1 MSWEFSDVDL
11 RAFLHMQA
19 EWDQAFVDQHFRKM
33 HGLRGQRKLLLSN
46 VLALTLAVDDMQ
58 KKQDA
63 RRIDLVVAGASP
75 GIHLPVL
82 MKHLNAPASSVR
94 GKVDIHLYDP
104 KRLHRTAAS
113 AVCKSDNASFAQDK
127 FTDAHALEWSRR
139 DRSKCLIFLSDI
151 RSEIHGK
158 QEHLRADEDTIR
170 GDMRM
175 QKAWVEQMQP
185 DYSMLKFH
193 ARHATRDSPSVAPS
207 FRYLRGT
214 LYKQAYTDLFSAEC
228 RLFVK
233 QADIGDEEYCTA
245 AIERHMFYHN
255 RTLRPKTYSLDDT
268 RLQFDEAFEAYVAR
282 EAGRVLGIDAR
293 SLLRDAHAALE
304 VDPIVFTWPAAPST
318 QTQSLLRKVQ
328 TAL

>member
-11 RAFLHMQA
+11 RAFLHMQ
-19 EWDQAFVDQHFRKM
+19 EDWNQAFVDQHFRKM

-46 VLALTLAVDDMQ
+46 VLALTLAVDDMR
-58 KKQDA
+58 KKQDG
-63 RRIDLVVAGASP
+63 RRIDLVVAGAAP

-82 MKHLNAPASSVR
+82 MRHLKTSNI
-94 GKVDIHLYDP
+94 GDKLEIHLFDP
-104 KRLHRTAAS
+104 KRLHRSAAS
-113 AVCKSDNASFAQDK
+113 AVCKSDNAR
-127 FTDAHALEWSRR
+127 FTQEPFKDSDALEWSRR
-139 DRSKCLIFLSDI
+139 DRQKNCLVFLSDI

-175 QKAWVEQMQP
+175 QKTWVETMQP

-207 FRYLRGT
+207 FRYLKGA
-214 LYKQAYTDLFSAEC
+214 LYKQAFTDLFSAEC
-228 RLFVK
+228 RLFVR

-255 RTLRPKTYSLDDT
+255 RTLRPKTYSLDDAQ
-268 RLQFDEAFEAYVAR
+268 LQFDEAFEAYVAR

-293 SLLRDAHAALE
+293 GLLRDAHADLE

-318 QTQSLLRKVQ
+318 HAQSLLRKVQ